1 MTHSH
6 SEEPPSS
13 TQQHPEPPRSSCRGR
28 PPTVGAA
35 HRGCRPPGPGRPP
48 PAAAAPPTS
57 TLHVAGLSSKSQ
69 RKRERTGTPHHR
81 KRWPESHE
89 ACAGSA
95 TPHACTCSRA
105 HTHKCTP
112 DMLTHPY
119 VHTTPCAHTHV
130 QTDTHS
136 QEHTN
141 TCTHRTR
148 CSHTH
153 MHTHTHK
160 CAHGMLARPR
170 AHWHTSHARAH
181 SHTFPPSPWPETPR
195 SPPGMGR
202 ADVCPAPRPLSA
214 ARRQRRPDSRGRRA
228 ALRFTEREAAAG
240 SPALSY
246 LWQK

>member
-1 MTHSH
+1 M
-6 SEEPPSS
+6 PPTWPRTSPASS
-13 TQQHPEPPRSSCRGR
+13 SCAPRIHPPRRW
-28 PPTVGAA
+28 TVLQIPEKTGKN
-35 HRGCRPPGPGRPP
+35 RDSPP
-48 PAAAAPPTS
+48 PEE
-57 TLHVAGLSSKSQ
+57 VAGVPRSLCWQ
-69 RKRERTGTPHHR
+69 RDPTRVHML
-81 KRWPESHE
+81 
-89 ACAGSA
+89 
-95 TPHACTCSRA
+95 TCSHTQVHTRRA
-105 HTHKCTP
+105 HTPICALMHAHAAHPHTHTKIHTHMCTP
-112 DMLTHPY
+112 PRVLTPACKLTH
-119 VHTTPCAHTHV
+119 THK
-130 QTDTHS
+130 
-136 QEHTN
+136 N
-141 TCTHRTR
+141 TLIHAHRTR

-181 SHTFPPSPWPETPR
+181 PHTFPPSPWPETPR